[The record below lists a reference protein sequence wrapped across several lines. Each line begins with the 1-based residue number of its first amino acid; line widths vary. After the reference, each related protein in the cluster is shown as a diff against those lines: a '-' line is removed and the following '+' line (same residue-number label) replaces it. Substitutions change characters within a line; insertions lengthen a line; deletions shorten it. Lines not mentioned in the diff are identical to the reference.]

1 MKRMAIG
8 EVWSIDLVS
17 KGLDKRV
24 RSVTFVRS
32 MSSRLKIVV
41 ATEAQ
46 VAVLAPKDGSVE
58 TLMVVEEGL
67 ANQEKMKVFAI

>member
-8 EVWSIDLVS
+8 EVWSIDLNS

-24 RSVTFVRS
+24 RSVTLVRS

-41 ATEAQ
+41 ATESQ

-58 TLMVVEEGL
+58 TLKELEDDL
-67 ANQEKMKVFAI
+67 SN

>member
-8 EVWSIDLVS
+8 EVWSIDLIS

-41 ATEAQ
+41 ASESQ
-46 VAVLAPKDGSVE
+46 VAVLAPKDGSIE
-58 TLMVVEEGL
+58 TLKELEDDL
-67 ANQEKMKVFAI
+67 SN